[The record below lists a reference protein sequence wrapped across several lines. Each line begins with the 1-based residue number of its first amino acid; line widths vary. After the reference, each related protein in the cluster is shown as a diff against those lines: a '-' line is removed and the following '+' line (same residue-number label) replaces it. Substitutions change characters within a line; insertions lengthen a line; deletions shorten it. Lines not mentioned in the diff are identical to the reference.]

1 MSAPPDPTTVAAPD
15 SGFTA
20 VDMTGHESEDDDTP
34 TDQLPPRRQ
43 QSTSIG
49 ENRAVPGSGCVLR
62 SRYVLEEV
70 IGRGG
75 TSIIYRARDLHRAVP
90 RDTAANLVAV
100 KMLRAEQCEDPLALM
115 RLRREFQHMQCLSH
129 PGIVRV
135 FDLDCDDDV
144 WFMSMEL
151 VAGRTVKSWMETG
164 GSRADAMRIIAAC
177 CEALEYAHAQGILH
191 ADLKSTNVM
200 VADDGTVK
208 LIDFGS
214 TPNPGGETAAASDS
228 IFSVTPLYASPQ
240 VLAGKSVER
249 RDDIFSLACL
259 SYSILSG
266 GRHPFGGRPSLE
278 DGRAKLAPT
287 YVRSIPAG
295 IFAVIER
302 GLSAERERRQAT
314 VGEFLREL
322 MAADRRCRADATS
335 EATSAA
341 DDFGLGLRPEW
352 PLQAAAGLSHSML
365 PVLIKGFHS
374 GSRSWRLGDSFSRAQ
389 SSYLRAL
396 PLVRLTATVFAIV
409 VAGVVFRLGTQPD
422 AIQAA
427 GLPPKVSVTPPE
439 PTAAPAKTASVPE
452 TGGSPPDSGSIS
464 FDAPTVRAS
473 AVQPLVAITV
483 KRLPLTKSRG
493 AFLWQVERGTAYP
506 GIDYQRIEP
515 QLVRFSEGQTARTLF
530 IPLLTSH
537 ATLLPRGPRTFTVA
551 LKQLAGG
558 PALGRF
564 SRVKVEIDP
573 APGSGNFAYQ
583 ARAAE

>member
-1 MSAPPDPTTVAAPD
+1 MSAPPDSITL
-15 SGFTA
+15 
-20 VDMTGHESEDDDTP
+20 VDKTGHESEDDDTP
-34 TDQLPPRRQ
+34 TDQLSPYRQ
-43 QSTSIG
+43 HSTSVA
-49 ENRAVPGSGCVLR
+49 ESPAERGSGCILR

-75 TSIIYRARDLHRAVP
+75 TSIIYRARDLHRAVAH
-90 RDTAANLVAV
+90 DTAANLVAV
-100 KMLRAEQCEDPLALM
+100 KMLRTEQCEDALALM
-115 RLRREFQHMQCLSH
+115 RLRREFQQMQCLSH

-164 GSRADAMRIIAAC
+164 GSRADAVRIIAAC
-177 CEALEYAHAQGILH
+177 CEALEYTHAQGILH

-208 LIDFGS
+208 LVDFGS
-214 TPNPGGETAAASDS
+214 TPNPGGQMAAASDS
-228 IFSVTPLYASPQ
+228 IFSVTPLFASPQ

-287 YVRSIPAG
+287 YVRAIPAG

-314 VGEFLREL
+314 VGEFLREM
-322 MAADRRCRADATS
+322 MAADRRCRADAKS

-341 DDFGLGLRPEW
+341 DFGPGLRPEW
-352 PLQAAAGLSHSML
+352 PLQAAAGLSHSMV
-365 PVLIKGFHS
+365 PVLIKGFNS

-409 VAGVVFRLGTQPD
+409 VAGIVFRLGTQPD

-439 PTAAPAKTASVPE
+439 PMAAPVKTASVPE
-452 TGGSPPDSGSIS
+452 TGVSPPDSGSIS

-483 KRLPLTKSRG
+483 KRRLPPTKGRG
-493 AFLWQVERGTAYP
+493 AFLWHVERGTAYP

-530 IPLLTSH
+530 IPLLSSH

-573 APGSGNFAYQ
+573 APGSGNFTYQ